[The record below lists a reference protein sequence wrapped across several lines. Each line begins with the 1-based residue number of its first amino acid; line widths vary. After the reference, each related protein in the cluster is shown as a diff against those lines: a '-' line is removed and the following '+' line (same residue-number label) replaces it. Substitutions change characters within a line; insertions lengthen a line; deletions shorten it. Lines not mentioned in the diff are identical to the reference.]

1 VTIAN
6 DYESLLVEEFDTV
19 VRVTLNRPEVRNA
32 ISTRLQR
39 ELIDAIE
46 RCSADQGV
54 NVVIIRGSGSS
65 FCSGY
70 DISATSAE
78 SPRTDGDGTD
88 TALVAS
94 RRALG
99 TINMARAWSRIWNAH
114 VPVIA
119 QVHGNCLAGG
129 TDLAQQCDIVIAAE
143 DAVIGYPALRMGGT
157 PPVNMWLYNVG
168 PQWAKRLLYTG
179 DTVTGRLAAR
189 IGLVLEAVPAGVLDD
204 HVMSL
209 AKRIALVGRDLVA
222 INKFVINRGLDLM
235 GRSILQEIA
244 PPMDT
249 IANLSPE
256 MSEFTARAKEIG
268 LGAAF
273 KERDAR
279 FGDRAPLDVAEFPE
293 PQKGLPPA

>member
-1 VTIAN
+1 MIAN
-6 DYESLLVEEFDTV
+6 DYETLLIEGYETV
-19 VRVTLNRPEVRNA
+19 VRITLNRPEIRNA
-32 ISTRLQR
+32 ISPKLQH

-46 RCSADQGV
+46 SSSADQGV

-70 DISATSAE
+70 DLSAASAE
-78 SPRTDGDGTD
+78 SPRSRADDSD

-99 TINMARAWSRIWNAH
+99 TIDMARAWSRIWNAH
-114 VPVIA
+114 IPVIA

-129 TDLAQQCDIVIAAE
+129 TDLAQQCDLVIAAE
-143 DAVIGYPALRMGGT
+143 DAIIGYPALRMGGT

-168 PQWAKRLLYTG
+168 PQWARRLLYTG
-179 DTVTGRLAAR
+179 DTVTGRLAAE
-189 IGLVLEAVPAGVLDD
+189 IGLALEAVPAGVLDD
-204 HVMSL
+204 HVMTL

-222 INKFVINRGLDLM
+222 INKYMINKGLDLM
-235 GRSILQEIA
+235 GRAILQEIA

-256 MSEFTARAKEIG
+256 MAEFQARAKEIG

-279 FGDRAPLDVAEFPE
+279 FGDRAPLDVTGFDDTAD
-293 PQKGLPPA
+293 Q